1 MRTLEIAFTTGTEED
16 WDQAE
21 DFVNVDRTVVFCFSV
36 DSCCCFAFSAIIGS
50 IFRAICDI
58 IMDCIGVI
66 NKANITLHTRAIVL
80 TMLEKLAKDQNEAWE
95 ADFIKRSI
103 GAPND

>member
-1 MRTLEIAFTTGTEED
+1 MRTLEIAFTTGTEEE
-16 WDQAE
+16 WDQACE
-21 DFVNVDRTVVFCFSV
+21 
-36 DSCCCFAFSAIIGS
+36 
-50 IFRAICDI
+50 I

>member
-1 MRTLEIAFTTGTEED
+1 MKSIQITFKNGTNED
-16 WDQAE
+16 WDQACE
-21 DFVNVDRTVVFCFSV
+21 
-36 DSCCCFAFSAIIGS
+36 
-50 IFRAICDI
+50 I

-95 ADFIKRSI
+95 VDFIKRSI